1 MTLRSKAI
9 GLALGGALVLSAGS
23 ALAQQ
28 ADKPARADALKAL
41 VDCRAVTDPA
51 ARLACYDKAAADLDA
66 AEAKGDVVVVDRGQM
81 RQARR
86 AAFGFNF
93 RMPSFM
99 TRGEPVEDLERIE
112 ATVAA
117 ARFNSQ
123 GKLVVELEDGAVW
136 VQIDSERL
144 RKAPAAGAKVE
155 LRTASL
161 GSYFMKIQGLDT
173 VRAKRQ
179 N

>member
-1 MTLRSKAI
+1 MI
-9 GLALGGALVLSAGS
+9 PGAAF
-23 ALAQQ
+23 AQTPGAQ
-28 ADKPARADALKAL
+28 AADKPERADALKAL
-41 VDCRAVTDPA
+41 VDCRQIADPGQ
-51 ARLACYDKAAADLDA
+51 RLACYDQAAANLDA
-66 AEAKGDVVVVDRGQM
+66 AEAKGDVVVVDRSQV

-93 RMPSFM
+93 QMPSFM
-99 TRGEPVEDLERIE
+99 TRGERVEELDRIE
-112 ATVAA
+112 STIASS
-117 ARFNSQ
+117 RFNSQ
-123 GKLVVELEDGAVW
+123 GKLVVELEDGAIW

-144 RKAPAAGAKVE
+144 RKAPSAGTKVE